1 LLRAIIARL
10 LPGAPTGGAPQLP
23 MTWLEA
29 SVSGGSAIPV
39 VRQGQGRPIVIVHG
53 GSGDLTS
60 WAAVAARLLDRFTV
74 YRYTRPTYRLRP
86 TPRGAEAMAAEIAE
100 LLAVLELVG
109 APAVVVGHSSG
120 AIVTLEAA
128 LVAPN
133 QFAGMVLY
141 EPPLAVIEPLGPD
154 AIRRARAA
162 IEAGKPHQA
171 MAIHLTELVG
181 VSRILVILLG
191 LLPPARKRLDS
202 FADAQIT
209 DNEAIESLGIG
220 LDRYARLA
228 VPALLVGGA
237 QSQPHFRGR
246 LTALAG
252 VLPAVDSVV
261 YMPGQAHVANLRGPD
276 QVARVVADFAG
287 ALPSVH

>member
-1 LLRAIIARL
+1 V
-10 LPGAPTGGAPQLP
+10 P
-23 MTWLEA
+23 
-29 SVSGGSAIPV
+29 GGSPQATDCH
-39 VRQGQGRPIVIVHG
+39 RPSW
-53 GSGDLTS
+53 SGDLTS

-74 YRYTRPTYRLRP
+74 YRYTRPMYRLRP
-86 TPRGAEAMAAEIAE
+86 TPRGAEAMTAEIAE

-109 APAVVVGHSSG
+109 TPAVVVGHSSG

-128 LVAPN
+128 LVAAPHR
-133 QFAGMVLY
+133 FAGMVLY
-141 EPPLAVIEPLGPD
+141 EPPLAVTGPLGPD

-181 VSRILVILLG
+181 VSRLFVILLG
-191 LLPPARKRLDS
+191 LLPPVCRRLDS
-202 FADAQIT
+202 FADAQIS
-209 DNEAIESLGIG
+209 DNEAIESVGVG

-228 VPALLVGGA
+228 VPALLLGGA
-237 QSQPHFRGR
+237 KSQPHFRGR
-246 LTALAG
+246 LKALAG

-261 YMPGQAHVANLRGPD
+261 YMPGQAHGANLRGPD
-276 QVARVVADFAG
+276 QVARVVPDFAE